1 MSSGRRNL
9 VLFAELFIMVCAA
22 VIWSPN
28 TVARASDAAG
38 TPAPGLQQPTSET
51 SLVVRGRVIQTES
64 YWNSDHSLIESRSTL
79 AVESNLSG
87 TLAANPGQQSAQ
99 QVTVYTMGGELPDGM
114 GMLVSDAPMLQPG
127 EEVELSLRRSAQ
139 DLNGYEIAGSSSAR
153 QYVYNNYKWPTTAV
167 RFFVNANTQQA
178 GGDNGSQDDFL
189 AAIRRAANTWT
200 YAAEADITF
209 TYAGSTAST
218 KVGFNGANEIVFVN
232 DGLVDGAGNNRPLAT
247 ALVFYMKSTIVETD
261 IKINDAYTWYAAG
274 SLSTAEFDL
283 QSVVLHELGHWLG
296 LGHDEDDQ
304 AVMYAQM
311 ATGIVKRAL
320 FENDLQGIAA
330 LYPCAAGATCNP
342 EAPAEPSFI
351 PDPILAST
359 PGAAND
365 PATQQPAVPSQDL
378 FLPLVQS

>member
-22 VIWSPN
+22 VIWSPD

-38 TPAPGLQQPTSET
+38 TSAPGLQRPTIESP
-51 SLVVRGRVIQTES
+51 LVVRGRVIHTES

-79 AVESNLSG
+79 AVESSLSG
-87 TLAANPGQQSAQ
+87 TLAANPAQ

-114 GMLVSDAPMLQPG
+114 GMLVSDAPMLQRG
-127 EEVELSLRRSAQ
+127 EEVELSLRRSAR
-139 DLNGYEIAGSSSAR
+139 DLNGYEIAGSSSTR
-153 QYVYNNYKWPTTAV
+153 QYAYNNYKWPTTDV
-167 RFFVNANTQQA
+167 RFFVAPNTQQA
-178 GGDNGSQDDFL
+178 GGDNGSQDDYL
-189 AAIRRAANTWT
+189 GAIRRAANTWS
-200 YAAEADITF
+200 YAGEADITF
-209 TYAGSTAST
+209 TYAGATAST
-218 KVGFNGANEIVFVN
+218 KVGFNGANEIIFVN

-274 SLSTAEFDL
+274 SLSPTEFDL

-311 ATGIVKRAL
+311 ATGFVKRAL